1 MTPREA
7 LAQFGVVYQV
17 ATCSTGADLCVH
29 LTAECSAVT
38 VDKAAR
44 ELTHAGQLPL
54 RCRLCKA
61 CDPDATVEMAPDY
74 DDVPAIEDHDDR
86 PAWAPSEVA
95 DD

>member
-7 LAQFGVVYQV
+7 LDEFGAVYQV
-17 ATCSTGADLCVH
+17 ATCSTGTDLCVH
-29 LTAECSAVT
+29 LRPDCAAVT
-38 VDKAAR
+38 VDREAR

-61 CDPDATVEMAPDY
+61 CDPDATIAMSPDQPS
-74 DDVPAIEDHDDR
+74 VPAIEDHDDSQ
-86 PAWAPSEVA
+86 PWEVPV